1 MDALAR
7 REAKTRQKE
16 TEMGDQGIFC
26 MHGHG
31 QKMQHVGKDGLCAQ
45 RGTREGMKGN
55 QGARSTLKYIKAN
68 EKQENKQGITR
79 KRQNQDT
86 EICQPKATNAI
97 KNDDTKLAT

>member
-1 MDALAR
+1 MHWQGG
-7 REAKTRQKE
+7 KQK
-16 TEMGDQGIFC
+16 QGKKIQKWVSRGFFC

-45 RGTREGMKGN
+45 RGSREGMKGN
-55 QGARSTLKYIKAN
+55 QGARSTLQCIKAN
-68 EKQENKQGITR
+68 EKQENKQGIKR

-97 KNDDTKLAT
+97 KNDDTKLAK